1 MMNPHEPREPDQ
13 SDVLVA
19 LSAIDEETTRRLHDR
34 LVRDAQTAGLLDVA
48 YRTID
53 SPVGPLL
60 LAATAKGLVR
70 VAYERENHEKVL
82 EHLARDLSPR
92 ILHAPAR
99 LDAAAKEIDEYFAG
113 LRRGFDV
120 PLDFS
125 LSRGFR
131 RLVLARLRAIGY
143 GQTASYAAIAV
154 AAGNPK
160 AVRAVG
166 TACATN
172 PIPVVV
178 PCHRVVRS
186 DGSIGQYVGGVDAKK
201 TLLTLEAPG
210 RQAD

>member
-1 MMNPHEPREPDQ
+1 MMTTHAPRESDGNGLFAALPSIDQ
-13 SDVLVA
+13 
-19 LSAIDEETTRRLHDR
+19 ETARRLHDR
-34 LVRDAQTAGLLDVA
+34 LAHEAQKAGLLDVA

-70 VAYERENHEKVL
+70 VAYGCEDHEKVL
-82 EHLARDLSPR
+82 ERLARDLSPR
-92 ILHAPAR
+92 ILRAPTR

-113 LRRGFDV
+113 LRHGFDLPV
-120 PLDFS
+120 DLS
-125 LSRGFR
+125 LAHGFR
-131 RLVLARLRAIGY
+131 RQVLKRLGAIRY

-154 AAGNPK
+154 AAGSPK

-172 PIPVVV
+172 PIPVVL

-201 TLLTLEAPG
+201 TLLTLEA
-210 RQAD
+210 RA